1 MKIVT
6 LYLVVCLWRDVIHSA
21 DKKKKQKP
29 TLFLMSR
36 EDFIL

>member
-21 DKKKKQKP
+21 DKKKQKP